1 MPHVGGGSSS
11 GGFHYGGSSS
21 SSNGNVQRF
30 DAYGNL
36 HSKHYKKPGFYYGGC
51 YVAYSRCNRTI
62 NSLMNGIIMILVS
75 FFIFGV
81 AIFVYFSDN
90 GRQTS
95 KLEEYSLNK
104 YSEIYENNDSYEY
117 NILIDIVLYES
128 ETEIDYMPI
137 VGDYIDRSVDEFFGN
152 DNTLFGR
159 KLITYLDS
167 SDNKVLDIYSTLS
180 KALDDVTKEIEF
192 KHYKN
197 NTQQSKIINDT
208 DFELANYDMLKNSA
222 MNFYNTTGYQ
232 ISFVMSKYD
241 VVYKN
246 SYVPVIIISAV
257 AVLILGFSIFGI
269 IKQYKAVK
277 FITKEEK
284 NGNGKKY
291 FEGEVEF
298 EKYLKDH
305 PIDEKFKY
313 NPKEYLNKEDIE
325 KEKIDE

>member
-62 NSLMNGIIMILVS
+62 NSLMN
-75 FFIFGV
+75 
-81 AIFVYFSDN
+81 
-90 GRQTS
+90 
-95 KLEEYSLNK
+95 
-104 YSEIYENNDSYEY
+104 ENNDSYEY

-246 SYVPVIIISAV
+246 SYLPVIIISAV
-257 AVLILGFSIFGI
+257 AILILGFSIFGI